1 MEAGLTGAR
10 MVIVALHVAL
20 DKDTERD
27 HAHHLSHL
35 GMALIALGAH
45 P

>member
-1 MEAGLTGAR
+1 MEAGRTGVR

-27 HAHHLSHL
+27 HAHHLNHRET
-35 GMALIALGAH
+35 ALIAMEAH